1 MADIV
6 ERLEVMARS
15 MRNAKKFVFN
25 KNDQKIVGEM
35 FRHFMDSEFLQ
46 SEFDSVE
53 YSWYG
58 YESYV
63 KRKALEDSIGEND
76 TMIQDCLHKL
86 YGDILYFDR
95 GMTDKSGPVSG
106 CSDDILEE
114 IAITSSTTFQ
124 MGINAELSEALDNYR
139 YYLADFLIFCYDTFK
154 LDVANEF
161 YQNLLQ
167 LSDSRDESY

>member
-1 MADIV
+1 MADIG

-15 MRNAKKFVFN
+15 MRNAKEFVFN

-46 SEFDSVE
+46 ADFDSVD

-63 KRKALEDSIGEND
+63 RRKALEDSISENY
-76 TMIQDCLHKL
+76 TIIQDVLHKL
-86 YGDILYFDR
+86 FGDIRYFDR
-95 GMTDKSGPVSG
+95 AMTDKSGPVSG
-106 CSDDILEE
+106 CTDDILEE
-114 IAITSSTTFQ
+114 ISITSISTFQ

-139 YYLADFLIFCYDTFK
+139 RYLTDFLLFCYDTFK
-154 LDVANEF
+154 LDVGNEF
-161 YQNLLQ
+161 YQHLLK